1 MGRTTP
7 SDPSLSGRNSPSDQ
21 NDITFTP
28 SEEENLTSPDQGT
41 HNESTRVP
49 IQTRAKTPGALNAPT
64 HPEIEETRA
73 QLSPPTGFA
82 PQSTSTQIEPMMALN
97 IKHLLDGVL
106 SESDTESNT
115 NPILSDHDKDVP
127 KKLNPKL
134 KEIEDAAM
142 ESIRINHHLKVC
154 KEAIRP
160 GQPRKGLT
168 PAVKLTAYLGNSELN
183 TKVGD
188 ELTKCGLNICG
199 ILKNHYAHHLGLSQ
213 ENVKNLGAEATALAD
228 STEDESYRETMIEK
242 LKTSLLN
249 IEQKCETEARLLN
262 ERATRKRTRDTANE
276 EAGPLH
282 KRPKQSHTNM
292 VLNTT
297 ADRDVAINKLFEAV
311 NDVSETRNM
320 SEITNDKYYPTIDQ
334 SPAPTPTNDPKP
346 RPRVYGTPN
355 QGTRPRTTRPP
366 TMARRMGQKPR
377 QRRKQ
382 RKGTRPRTTRPPRPV
397 RMVLRKDQR
406 KDNKE
411 RNLEPQTNKQN
422 ILKILLT
429 SLTIF
434 LQLLNVVYYPKVYH
448 SYLNLKT

>member
-1 MGRTTP
+1 
-7 SDPSLSGRNSPSDQ
+7 
-21 NDITFTP
+21 
-28 SEEENLTSPDQGT
+28 
-41 HNESTRVP
+41 
-49 IQTRAKTPGALNAPT
+49 
-64 HPEIEETRA
+64 
-73 QLSPPTGFA
+73 
-82 PQSTSTQIEPMMALN
+82 
-97 IKHLLDGVL
+97 
-106 SESDTESNT
+106 
-115 NPILSDHDKDVP
+115 
-127 KKLNPKL
+127 
-134 KEIEDAAM
+134 M

-154 KEAIRP
+154 KEAIRT
-160 GQPRKGLT
+160 GQPPKGLT

-188 ELTKCGLNICG
+188 ELTKCRLNICG

-282 KRPKQSHTNM
+282 KRSKQSHTNM

-320 SEITNDKYYPTIDQ
+320 SETTNDKYYPTIDQ

-382 RKGTRPRTTRPPRPV
+382 RKGTRPRTTRPPPPSTDG
-397 RMVLRKDQR
+397 LK
-406 KDNKE
+406 KKIKE
-411 RNLEPQTNKQN
+411 
-422 ILKILLT
+422 
-429 SLTIF
+429 
-434 LQLLNVVYYPKVYH
+434 
-448 SYLNLKT
+448 KTTKKET